1 MITFY
6 GYSKCSTCQKAK
18 KYLNGKKIRYKE
30 VDITMN
36 PPSRKVIQTILQGKA
51 YTLEQLFN
59 RSGLMY
65 RELKMKDK
73 MPTMSKAALIN
84 LLANNGRLVKRP
96 IILNGGSHTVGF
108 DEKVFKKTWK

>member
-18 KYLNGKKIRYKE
+18 KFLNAKKIRYNE
-30 VDITMN
+30 IDITMN
-36 PPSRKVIQTILQGKA
+36 PPAKKVIQSILHGKS
-51 YTLEQLFN
+51 YSLEELFN
-59 RSGLMY
+59 RSGQMY

-73 MPTMSKAALIN
+73 MPIMSKAALIN

-96 IILNGGSHTVGF
+96 IIVNGSSHTVGF
-108 DEKVFKKTWK
+108 DEKVFKKIWK